1 MDNSVSSNLS
11 SLASMFSG
19 ANKNGQN
26 LSELTNQNFGKNLDK
41 NAIKNAASELSGK
54 GLMQNYQ
61 MQFMQASF
69 TQSGSNFSLQVGLAS
84 FGASSGPAG
93 SSFNAS
99 MTLLN
104 ITGSVGKDGTNANLN
119 DLFKMIYLS
128 AIGYSG
134 KPLNT
139 LSKNEAADLVSD
151 KGFFGMENTAKR
163 VADFVINGAG
173 DDLEKLKAG
182 KEGVINGF
190 NQAQKLWG
198 GKLPEIS
205 QKTQELLL
213 KMIDE
218 RINELG
224 GNVMSLEA

>member
-119 DLFKMIYLS
+119 DLFKMIDLS

-134 KPLNT
+134 KPLNA

-151 KGFFGMENTAKR
+151 KGFL
-163 VADFVINGAG
+163 INGAG

>member
-119 DLFKMIYLS
+119 DLFKMIDLS
-128 AIGYSG
+128 AIGYSD
-134 KPLNT
+134 KPLNA